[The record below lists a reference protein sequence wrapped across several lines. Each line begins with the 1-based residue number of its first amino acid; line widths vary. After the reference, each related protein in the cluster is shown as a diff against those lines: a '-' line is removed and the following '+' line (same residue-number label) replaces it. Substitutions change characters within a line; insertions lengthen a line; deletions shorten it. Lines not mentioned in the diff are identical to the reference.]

1 MILKTA
7 CIAQKINAD
16 CVPYFVTIGVMVGQ
30 TNAVQRGTKTRVVN
44 SAVCG
49 RKLVNEEE
57 VLKK

>member
-16 CVPYFVTIGVMVGQ
+16 CVPYFVTIEVMVGQ

-44 SAVCG
+44 SAD
-49 RKLVNEEE
+49 LIIALFAEESW
-57 VLKK
+57 

>member
-30 TNAVQRGTKTRVVN
+30 TNVVQRGTKTRVVN
-44 SAVCG
+44 SAD
-49 RKLVNEEE
+49 LIIALFAEESW
-57 VLKK
+57 

>member
-44 SAVCG
+44 SAD
-49 RKLVNEEE
+49 LIIALLAEESW
-57 VLKK
+57 

>member
-16 CVPYFVTIGVMVGQ
+16 CVPYFVTIGVMAGQ

-44 SAVCG
+44 SAD
-49 RKLVNEEE
+49 LIIALFAEESW
-57 VLKK
+57 

>member
-44 SAVCG
+44 SAD
-49 RKLVNEEE
+49 LIIALFAEENW
-57 VLKK
+57 

>member
-16 CVPYFVTIGVMVGQ
+16 CVSYFVTIGVMVGQ

-44 SAVCG
+44 SAD
-49 RKLVNEEE
+49 LIIALFAEESW
-57 VLKK
+57 

>member
-30 TNAVQRGTKTRVVN
+30 TNAVQRRTKTRVVN
-44 SAVCG
+44 SAD
-49 RKLVNEEE
+49 LIIALFAEESW
-57 VLKK
+57 